1 MTTPPSVP
9 QSLQAVFSP
18 PESPDDEA
26 KVTDL
31 RLTTAD
37 IQYILTT
44 MNYET
49 ERDTSNEVVSI
60 ITDLM
65 KIDQCVA
72 FPQLTFALDDAGQ
85 FRLVEGQD
93 WLEAALQTGWTGVWI
108 ISCTWAPKQ
117 SASTLYRHLRPDTYL
132 DVYRRLGII

>member
-26 KVTDL
+26 KATDL

-37 IQYILTT
+37 IQYILTN

-65 KIDQCVA
+65 KRGKFMGLQRI
-72 FPQLTFALDDAGQ
+72 TFALDDAGQ

-93 WLEAALQTGWTGVWI
+93 WLEAALQTGWTGVWLI
-108 ISCTWAPKQ
+108 TCTWAPKQ
-117 SASTLYRHLRPDTYL
+117 SASALYRHLRPDTHL